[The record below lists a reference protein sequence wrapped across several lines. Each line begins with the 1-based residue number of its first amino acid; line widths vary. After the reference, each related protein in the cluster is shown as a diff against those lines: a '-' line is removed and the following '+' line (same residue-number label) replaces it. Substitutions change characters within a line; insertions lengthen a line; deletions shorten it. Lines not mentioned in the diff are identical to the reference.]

1 MNSPPK
7 EVGLNYCEKWDF
19 FNPVPGAYAKSITI
33 NALGYRELRFIAK
46 WFFSDH
52 HIC

>member
-1 MNSPPK
+1 MNIPPK
-7 EVGLNYCEKWDF
+7 EVGLNYCEKGDL
-19 FNPVPGAYAKSITI
+19 FNSVPGAYAKSITI
-33 NALGYRELRFIAK
+33 NALGYCELGFIAK

>member
-7 EVGLNYCEKWDF
+7 EVDLNYYEKWDF
-19 FNPVPGAYAKSITI
+19 FNPVLGAYAKSITI
-33 NALGYRELRFIAK
+33 NALCYRELRFIAK

>member
-7 EVGLNYCEKWDF
+7 EVGLNYFEKWDF

-33 NALGYRELRFIAK
+33 NALGYRELGFIAK

>member
-7 EVGLNYCEKWDF
+7 EVGLNYYEKWDF
-19 FNPVPGAYAKSITI
+19 FNPVPNAYAKSITI
-33 NALGYRELRFIAK
+33 NALCYGELRFIAK

>member
-7 EVGLNYCEKWDF
+7 EVGLNYCEKGDF
-19 FNPVPGAYAKSITI
+19 FNPVPGAYANSITI

>member
-1 MNSPPK
+1 MNSPSK
-7 EVGLNYCEKWDF
+7 EGDLNYCEKGVF

-33 NALGYRELRFIAK
+33 NALGYRELGFIAK

>member
-7 EVGLNYCEKWDF
+7 EVGLNYYEKWDF
-19 FNPVPGAYAKSITI
+19 FNPVLGAYAKSITI
-33 NALGYRELRFIAK
+33 NALCYGELRFIAK